1 MNTQE
6 YEKRMQWYTEAR
18 FGMFIHWGV
27 YSLIGRGEWVRSTE
41 QISIEDYQPYA
52 DAFHPS
58 AFDAK
63 QLAQTAKN
71 AGMRYA
77 VFTAKHHDGFCLFD
91 SRLTDYTSMH
101 TCGRDFVR
109 EYLDAFHEA
118 GLKAGLYYSLL
129 DWHHPDYPHYGDRHH
144 PMRAD
149 PAYRNRKHDF
159 ENYLQYM
166 HGQIEELC
174 RNYGPLDLLWTDFSY
189 DDLRADAWHGEELV
203 KMIRRYQPDIILNNR
218 LEASGEGFGSLLD
231 AEPKITS
238 GDFVSPEQIIP
249 PKGIRNALGEPV
261 PWEACITMNNHWG
274 YAEDDHYFKSSTM
287 CIRKLVECVSKGGN
301 MLLNIG
307 PDGEGR
313 IPPESERIL
322 DEIGDWMKRNSASVY
337 GCGYCPIDK
346 PEYGRITAKENRLYY
361 HVLEPMIGGIPLTGI
376 RREDIGSIRLLYDGR
391 SLPVSDTWIT
401 GNYPDLV
408 FTDLGEDPDLPDP
421 CDTVIEVTLK
431 KRKFSE

>member
-159 ENYLQYM
+159 
-166 HGQIEELC
+166 
-174 RNYGPLDLLWTDFSY
+174 
-189 DDLRADAWHGEELV
+189 
-203 KMIRRYQPDIILNNR
+203 
-218 LEASGEGFGSLLD
+218 
-231 AEPKITS
+231 
-238 GDFVSPEQIIP
+238 
-249 PKGIRNALGEPV
+249 
-261 PWEACITMNNHWG
+261 
-274 YAEDDHYFKSSTM
+274 
-287 CIRKLVECVSKGGN
+287 
-301 MLLNIG
+301 
-307 PDGEGR
+307 
-313 IPPESERIL
+313 
-322 DEIGDWMKRNSASVY
+322 
-337 GCGYCPIDK
+337 
-346 PEYGRITAKENRLYY
+346 
-361 HVLEPMIGGIPLTGI
+361 
-376 RREDIGSIRLLYDGR
+376 
-391 SLPVSDTWIT
+391 
-401 GNYPDLV
+401 
-408 FTDLGEDPDLPDP
+408 
-421 CDTVIEVTLK
+421 
-431 KRKFSE
+431 